1 MSTLLEI
8 TGNDIA
14 ALKDDDLRTLIGLL
28 CEADYRTDGLP
39 TKGIIWGGHQDA
51 KDDGVDVAVH
61 NTVPPPARSYVP
73 RSNAGFQVKKPDMPK
88 ARIQEEMRPKD
99 VLRSSIK
106 ALIKNKGA
114 YVIVSSSGSVTDAA
128 LSKRKDAM
136 REAVKGEDNHED
148 LHLDFL
154 DRGRVA
160 TWVRSYPSLVAW
172 VRGKIGNP
180 IKGWRPYGNWGNT
193 LVELEEEYLLDDG
206 LRLRDLENPSDK
218 GQSVADGL
226 EKIRAILADPGT
238 SVRLIGLSGVG
249 KTRFVQALFD
259 SRIGEHALNSSQ
271 AIYTDMSDDPEPSP
285 VTLANQLIND
295 KSRAVFIVDNCPPD
309 LHRLLTQACS
319 STHSTTSVITVEYD
333 VQEDISEEPTCI
345 FQLEPASIKLIEKLV
360 ANRFPNIGQVDAGTI
375 AEFSGG
381 NARVAIVLANTVHC
395 GETLSGFRSKK
406 LFKRLFWQHHAPNE
420 SLLVSAQA
428 CALVYSFRGEDATSE
443 ASELRFL
450 GLLVGKTGEELYR
463 DVAALKNRDLV
474 QSRGVWRAVLPHAI
488 ANRLAKQA
496 LETIPKETLVNDF
509 PTKFPEHLIK
519 SFTRRLSYLHDSETA
534 VAIVKAWLEPRGWIG
549 ESIHNLNSFSA
560 DVLKNIAPVSPE
572 ATLLAIERAANE
584 SEGATFAFRE
594 NTHYEVIVQLLRH
607 LAYDH
612 KLFKRSVNLIVRF
625 ALTENQ
631 NILHASPLEVL
642 KSLFYLYL
650 SGTHASVKARA
661 TVIQNLLDSE
671 EVAKHELGL
680 LLLDATLEAW
690 RFTSSQKFEFGAR
703 PRNYGYDPKTR
714 KDITHWFDSF
724 IQTCTKL
731 ALSNHP
737 LAKRARKL
745 LADKLRGLW
754 TKGGMFATIE
764 RTTERLLKQGAW
776 NEGWIVVQDIIRYD
790 SKDFDENTRERLLS
804 LEKRLKPQDL
814 LEKARTFALSEQHRS
829 FDPEGNL
836 NEDEPASAR
845 YERMNEATRKVGA
858 EVAKDPDVFREL
870 LPELV
875 STSNSRLYNFGQG
888 LAEGCADKVELFG
901 TLRSAFEKTPL
912 PHDQGQINVILGFL
926 SHSAR
931 TDPAFYNAAMD
942 GLVDDKVMAEWFLIL
957 QTKTASTID
966 QREIERFHKALDL
979 GKAPIRTAWWLGSE
993 SIDDENLASLLEK
1006 VLTKDGGIGVVV
1018 EILQIRFDGNN
1029 AESLENA
1036 KALIDTA
1043 RKTLMMHPF
1052 SQRRHQHENEDYAL
1066 ANIAARSLGGSY
1078 GAATAKVLAKNLA
1091 NAIFTDRTYASD
1103 YIRLLNKLAEI
1114 QPKIFLDKFLGREDA
1129 KQAQLERLFLR
1140 VLVRGKNPM
1149 SKIPD
1154 DMIIAWCEEDPSSRY
1169 ENATYVIDAFGKS
1182 RKTGKYEWRLIVNT
1196 ILSKA
1201 PEPGRIVEQLG
1212 WMLRPSTW
1220 SGSLAD
1226 ILEERSVLLADLCE
1240 HEDAKIASY
1249 AKRYYSRLKKR
1260 IASERERERED
1271 DRNRYETF
1279 E

>member
-1 MSTLLEI
+1 MTTLLEI
-8 TGNDIA
+8 TGDDIA
-14 ALKDDDLRTLIGLL
+14 ALKDDDLRTLIGRL
-28 CEADYRTDGLP
+28 CEADYRSDGLP
-39 TKGIIWGGHQDA
+39 TKGITWGGHQDA
-51 KDDGVDVAVH
+51 KDGGIDVAVH
-61 NTVPPPARSYVP
+61 NTVSPPARSHVP
-73 RSNAGFQVKKPDMPK
+73 RSNTGFQVKKPSMPK
-88 ARIQEEMRPKD
+88 TKIKKEMRPKGE
-99 VLRSSIK
+99 LRPSIK

-114 YVIVSSSGSVTDAA
+114 YIIVSSGDFVTDTA
-128 LSKRKDAM
+128 LSKRKDEM
-136 REAVKGEDNHED
+136 REAVKDEDNHED

-154 DRGRVA
+154 DRGRIA
-160 TWVRSYPSLVAW
+160 TWVRSYPSRVVW
-172 VRGKIGNP
+172 VHDKIGNP
-180 IKGWRPYGNWGNT
+180 IKGWQPCDNWRTALGG
-193 LVELEEEYLLDDG
+193 LEEEYLLDGG
-206 LRLRDLENPSDK
+206 LRLRDLENPRDK
-218 GQSVADGL
+218 DQSVADGL
-226 EKIRAILADPGT
+226 EKIRAILADPGA
-238 SVRLIGLSGVG
+238 SVRLVGLSGVG

-259 SRIGEHALNSSQ
+259 SRIGEHVLNSSQ
-271 AIYTDMSDDPEPSP
+271 AIYANMPDHPEPDP
-285 VTLANQLIND
+285 VALANQLIND
-295 KSRAVFIVDNCPPD
+295 KSRTVLIVDNCPLD
-309 LHRLLTQACS
+309 LHCRLTQACS

-333 VQEDISEEPTCI
+333 IRDNIPEEQTSI
-345 FQLEPASIKLIEKLV
+345 FQLEPSSNELVEKIV
-360 ANRFPNIGQVDAGTI
+360 TKRFPNIGQVNTGTI

-381 NARVAIVLANTVHC
+381 NARVAIALASTVSY
-395 GETLSGFRSKK
+395 GETLSGFRSEE
-406 LFKRLFWQHHAPNE
+406 LFERLFWQRHAPDK

-450 GLLVGKTGEELYR
+450 GSLVRKTGGDLFR
-463 DVAALKNRDLV
+463 DVAELKNRDLV
-474 QSRGVWRAVLPHAI
+474 QSRGEWRAVLPQAI
-488 ANRLAKQA
+488 ANKLAKQA
-496 LETIPKETLVNDF
+496 LETIPKETLVNGF
-509 PTKFPEHLIK
+509 LTEPSEHLIK
-519 SFTRRLSYLHDSETA
+519 SFTRRLSYLHDSKSA
-534 VAIVKAWLEPRGWIG
+534 VAIVETWLDPGGWIG
-549 ESIHNLNSFSA
+549 KTIHSLNNFRA
-560 DVLKNIAPVSPE
+560 DVLRNIAPVSPE
-572 ATLLAIERAANE
+572 ATLSAFERTANG
-584 SEGATFAFRE
+584 SEGATFASRK
-594 NTHYEVIVQLLRH
+594 NVHHGDIILLLRR
-607 LAYDH
+607 LAYDPD
-612 KLFKRSVNLIVRF
+612 LFDRSVNLIVRF

-631 NILHASPLEVL
+631 NERNDSILNVL
-642 KSLFYLYL
+642 QSLFYLYL
-650 SGTHASVKARA
+650 SGTHASVKTRA
-661 TVIQNLLDSE
+661 TVIQNLLDSDK
-671 EVAKHELGL
+671 AARHELGL
-680 LLLDATLEAW
+680 RLLDAALEALH
-690 RFTSSQKFEFGAR
+690 FSSSHKFEFGAW
-703 PRNYGYDPKTR
+703 PRDYGYEPKTR
-714 KDITHWFDSF
+714 KDIYQWFDSF
-724 IQTCTKL
+724 IKICTDL
-731 ALSNHP
+731 VLLNHP
-737 LAKRARKL
+737 LAERAREL
-745 LADKLRGLW
+745 LANKLRGLW
-754 TKGGMFATIE
+754 AKGMFAAVE
-764 RTTERLLKQGAW
+764 GAVEKLLEQGAW
-776 NEGWIVVQDIIRYD
+776 NEGWIAVQDIIRHD

-814 LEKARTFALSEQHRS
+814 LEKARTFALSEQHRN

-845 YERMNEATRKVGA
+845 YERMNEATRKVGT
-858 EVAKDPDVFREL
+858 EVARDPDVFREL

-912 PHDQGQINVILGFL
+912 PRDQRQINVILGFL

-931 TDPAFYNAAMD
+931 TDPAFYNAMMD

-1006 VLTKDGGIGVVV
+1006 VLTKDGGIGVAV

-1078 GAATAKVLAKNLA
+1078 GAATANVLAKNLA

-1169 ENATYVIDAFGKS
+1169 EIATYVIDAFGKS

-1220 SGSLAD
+1220 SGSLAG
-1226 ILEERSVLLADLCE
+1226 ILEERSVLLVDLYE
-1240 HEDAKIASY
+1240 HEDARVASS
-1249 AKRYYSRLKKR
+1249 AKRCHTLLKER
-1260 IASERERERED
+1260 IASEREREQE
-1271 DRNRYETF
+1271 RNRNRNVSF